1 LEKIG
6 SSKKV
11 EKAGAR
17 NDVMRHA
24 QRHQLLGAASDSVM
38 IYFSRKN
45 ISFYFNHP
53 HDPDVRLRSQKV
65 GNLKDFDVHGVPE
78 KELPHNGQKSYQP
91 VRHDHL
97 PDVKRKVP
105 T

>member
-38 IYFSRKN
+38 IYFSRKK
-45 ISFYFNHP
+45 YFFLFQP
-53 HDPDVRLRSQKV
+53 PARSGREIEEPK
-65 GNLKDFDVHGVPE
+65 GWEF
-78 KELPHNGQKSYQP
+78 
-91 VRHDHL
+91 
-97 PDVKRKVP
+97 KRF
-105 T
+105 